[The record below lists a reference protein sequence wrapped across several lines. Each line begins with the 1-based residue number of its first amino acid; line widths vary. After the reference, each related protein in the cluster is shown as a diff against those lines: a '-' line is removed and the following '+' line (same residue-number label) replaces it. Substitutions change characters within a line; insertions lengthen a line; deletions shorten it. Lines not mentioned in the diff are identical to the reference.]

1 MGHYVSDPPI
11 VQIKKTEDS
20 ADEMTITCTVE
31 SQPDAQVTWLK
42 DGEEIEEET
51 KNMIINNVIKNNTLK
66 LVALDEED
74 FGNYTCVA
82 ENKLGMAEDSV
93 KISGM

>member
-1 MGHYVSDPPI
+1 MKNISDPPSVHI
-11 VQIKKTEDS
+11 QKTEDS
-20 ADEMTITCTVE
+20 TEEMMITCTVE
-31 SQPDAQVTWLK
+31 SQPVAKVTWLK
-42 DGEEIEEET
+42 DGETIKEET
-51 KNMIINNVIKNNTLK
+51 KNIVINKSASRNTLN